1 MQPVQLLTQALSK
14 NNGVR
19 LWEKKYYKNQK
30 SYYQKSKLMPQ
41 IFHDRS
47 ITTGKGILVLT
58 IMEIYMVTK
67 QTKSEKISERYT
79 LIIYC
84 IVW

>member
-1 MQPVQLLTQALSK
+1 
-14 NNGVR
+14 
-19 LWEKKYYKNQK
+19 
-30 SYYQKSKLMPQ
+30 MPQ

>member
-1 MQPVQLLTQALSK
+1 MRKK
-14 NNGVR
+14 NTTR
-19 LWEKKYYKNQK
+19 TQK
-30 SYYQKSKLMPQ
+30 SYYQKSKLMAQ